1 MTDAELQDLLQ
12 LPLIDVVVIC
22 RDGDCLVSVLKYA
35 IQVGIREGHK
45 QSHEAV
51 WQARQGYTKTL
62 IKN

>member
-12 LPLIDVVVIC
+12 LPLIDVAVIC
-22 RDGDCLVSVLKYA
+22 RDGDCLVALLKYA
-35 IQVGIREGHK
+35 IQIGIREGHK